1 MLNRLVWTAAFGL
14 FLLGAGSNFAPR
26 TIVAAEDRSAAP
38 IAPADL
44 PVLHAL
50 IKPHKDEAP
59 WSTIPWLTDVWEA
72 RRRAAREGKPI
83 FAWLPAGEP
92 LGCT

>member
-1 MLNRLVWTAAFGL
+1 MSNRFIWLPSLCLVLVGTARIFG
-14 FLLGAGSNFAPR
+14 NQAP
-26 TIVAAEDRSAAP
+26 VPAERA
-38 IAPADL
+38 IAPGELAE
-44 PVLHAL
+44 LHAM
-50 IKPHKDEAP
+50 IKPHAGEAP

-72 RRRAAREGKPI
+72 RRRAAEEGKPI